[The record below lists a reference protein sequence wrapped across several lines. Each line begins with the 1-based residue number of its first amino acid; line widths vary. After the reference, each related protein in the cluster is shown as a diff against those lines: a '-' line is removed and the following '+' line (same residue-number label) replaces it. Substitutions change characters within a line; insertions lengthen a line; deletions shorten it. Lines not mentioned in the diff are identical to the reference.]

1 MSYKKLRC
9 TLMIFLISATAAS
22 ATNEIAKL
30 KRLFTA
36 AIVKKQQYT
45 YVGSFCP
52 CPKGRVMAALEF
64 SFGDRT
70 KLLHI
75 GNIQIRGKITPESIG
90 APLPINL
97 KLTVKTRDT
106 QRRILSSRDLV
117 LRIQPNGVIAPQ
129 RFPVSTAFFLPQK
142 QFVELTF
149 MAVDKAIPAST
160 VNLTIGYAAPPGS

>member
-1 MSYKKLRC
+1 MTYKKLRC
-9 TLMIFLISATAAS
+9 TLMLFLISTTAAS

-30 KRLFTA
+30 KRLFTT
-36 AIVKKQQYT
+36 AIVKKQQFT

-52 CPKGRVMAALEF
+52 CPKGRVMPGLEF

-70 KLLHI
+70 KLLHL
-75 GNIQIRGKITPESIG
+75 GSIQIRGKITPQTPG
-90 APLPINL
+90 APLPVNL
-97 KLTVKTRDT
+97 KLSVKTRDA
-106 QRRILSSRDLV
+106 QRRIFFSRDLV
-117 LRIQPNGVIAPQ
+117 LRIQPNGVIALH

-160 VNLTIGYAAPPGS
+160 VNLTFAYAAQPGS